1 MKMKKLIMTF
11 AALVMAVNM
20 NAQRYLN
27 DPDTPFEQGKMY
39 VAASVTSAS
48 LSYTKSTGFNIGIG
62 GRVGYLFIDNLMGL
76 GEVSFMS
83 LNDGDESI
91 VELGAGARYYFD
103 QVGIYVGAMAKY
115 AHQKFIDETFD
126 DVQPEAHVGY
136 AFFLGRHVTLEPE
149 AYYKHSFKSSD
160 YSGFGLRIGLGIYF

>member
-1 MKMKKLIMTF
+1 MKKLIMTF

-126 DVQPEAHVGY
+126 DFQPEAHVGY

>member
-11 AALVMAVNM
+11 AALVMAVSM

-126 DVQPEAHVGY
+126 DFQPEAHVGY

>member
-126 DVQPEAHVGY
+126 DFQPEAHVGY

>member
-115 AHQKFIDETFD
+115 AHQKFIDETVD
-126 DVQPEAHVGY
+126 DFQPEAHVGY

>member
-1 MKMKKLIMTF
+1 MKKLIMTF

-115 AHQKFIDETFD
+115 AHQKFIDETVD
-126 DVQPEAHVGY
+126 DFQPEAHVGY

>member
-103 QVGIYVGAMAKY
+103 QVGIYVGAMAQY

-126 DVQPEAHVGY
+126 DFQPEAHVGY

>member
-11 AALVMAVNM
+11 AALVMAVSM

-115 AHQKFIDETFD
+115 AHQKFIDETVD
-126 DVQPEAHVGY
+126 DFQPEAHVGY

>member
-103 QVGIYVGAMAKY
+103 RVGIYVGAMAKY
-115 AHQKFIDETFD
+115 AHQKFIDETVD
-126 DVQPEAHVGY
+126 DFQPEAHVGY